1 MSEAK
6 KEPVSGEKYLYFE
19 QDLFVLKSYFTS
31 LESHIDNDK
40 LAKEVMANPVKIETS
55 VYHTNFED
63 FGLPTEEGSEA
74 LKLLRIIEEDIAKPK
89 GFKIEGYWSH
99 VHLPLES
106 TQRHNHNAMGR
117 TDAISWVYYVKVPER
132 AGDLVFHIHDL
143 VDPAIVKPKEGMLV
157 LFPSYLDHTVTKNLS
172 HGVRISISGN
182 FI

>member
-1 MSEAK
+1 MSEDTK
-6 KEPVSGEKYLYFE
+6 KPGSEQKYLYFE

-63 FGLPTEEGSEA
+63 FDLPTEEGSEA